1 MLDREIQ
8 KMRPGATLYPF
19 GFAAPNESTKDT
31 HAVNAAWIE
40 QNNLTVNACGEPLDV
55 PVDQLSLQ
63 GRHNQLNSM
72 AASLAAQILH
82 IKNSTIRESL
92 QQFAG
97 VAHRLQYVA
106 TVRGV
111 RFINDSKATNV
122 NSCWYALE
130 AMKTP
135 TVLILGGKDK
145 GNNYSEI
152 DALVKE
158 KCHTLVFMGLHNEKL
173 REHFGAFGLNIIDT
187 DNLHDAIQGAY
198 NAAHEG
204 DTVLLSPCC
213 ASFDLF
219 RSYED
224 RGDRF
229 MAAVR
234 QLH

>member
-1 MLDREIQ
+1 
-8 KMRPGATLYPF
+8 
-19 GFAAPNESTKDT
+19 
-31 HAVNAAWIE
+31 
-40 QNNLTVNACGEPLDV
+40 
-55 PVDQLSLQ
+55 
-63 GRHNQLNSM
+63 M

-82 IKNSTIRESL
+82 IKNSVIRESL

-130 AMKTP
+130 SMTTP

-145 GNNYSEI
+145 GNDYSEI
-152 DALVKE
+152 DQLVRE

-173 REHFGAFGLNIIDT
+173 REHFGTFGLNIIDT
-187 DNLHDAIQGAY
+187 DNLQDAVEGAFR
-198 NAAHEG
+198 AAREG

-224 RGDRF
+224 RGDQF
-229 MAAVR
+229 MQAVR
-234 QLH
+234 NL